1 MSQNEIAV
9 LLPVY
14 GAQKK
19 LEDTV
24 ASLRD
29 QGVPFDI
36 FIIDD
41 GNEPALTLPAYP
53 ERRVPLSGEVFVIRQ
68 SPNQGLIAALNRGL
82 DEIRNRGYSYVARID
97 AGDLALPNRLSLQV
111 EAFKANPELAL
122 CGSFCTRVD
131 GDGVEL
137 GLSTYPLTH
146 QALKKSVRYRASFSH
161 PTVMMR
167 LDIFDEIEAYR
178 PGYNHAEDCEL
189 FFRIAQRYQ
198 TCNLPVSLLIYEQ
211 VADSISAI
219 HARTQALTTLRIYLN
234 HFNPMIWQSWLG
246 IASKVPNLF
255 LSRERMD
262 ALKKILKIG
271 VFADVKTKTHTS

>member
-19 LEDTV
+19 MQDTV

-41 GNEPALTLPAYP
+41 GNEPALTLPDYP
-53 ERRVPLSGEVFVIRQ
+53 ERRASISGEVFIIRQ
-68 SPNQGLIAALNRGL
+68 SPNQGIIAALNRGIE
-82 DEIRNRGYSYVARID
+82 EIRNLGYTYVARID

-111 EAFKANPELAL
+111 DAFKADPKLAL
-122 CGSFCTRVD
+122 CGTFCTRVD

-137 GLSTYPLTH
+137 GISTYPLTP
-146 QALKKSVRYRASFSH
+146 QELKKSVRYRASFSH

-167 LDIFDEIEAYR
+167 LDIFNEIEAYR
-178 PGYNHAEDCEL
+178 PGYHHAEDCEL

-211 VADSISAI
+211 VEESISAI
-219 HARTQALTTLRIYLN
+219 HARAQALTTLKVYLH
-234 HFNPMIWQSWLG
+234 HFNPLIWQSWLG

-262 ALKKILKIG
+262 AIKKILKIG
-271 VFADVKTKTHTS
+271 VFADVKTETHSR

>member
-19 LEDTV
+19 MEDTV

-29 QGVPFDI
+29 QGVGFDI

-41 GNEPALTLPAYP
+41 GNEPALTLPVFP
-53 ERRVPLSGEVFVIRQ
+53 ERRAAYSGDVFIIRQ
-68 SPNQGLIAALNRGL
+68 SPNQGLIAALNRGIE
-82 DEIRNRGYSYVARID
+82 EIRNLGYSYVARID
-97 AGDLALPNRLSLQV
+97 AGDLALPTRLSLQV
-111 EAFKANPELAL
+111 GAFKANPELAL

-131 GDGVEL
+131 GNGVEL
-137 GLSTYPLTH
+137 GLSTYPLTSPE
-146 QALKKSVRYRASFSH
+146 LKKSVRYRASFSH

-178 PGYNHAEDCEL
+178 PGYHHAEDCEL

-211 VADSISAI
+211 VEESISAI
-219 HARTQALTTLRIYLN
+219 HARTQALTTLRIYFN
-234 HFNPMIWQSWLG
+234 HFNPLIWQSWFG
-246 IASKVPNLF
+246 IASKIPNMF

-262 ALKKILKIG
+262 AIKQILKIG
-271 VFADVKTKTHTS
+271 AFADVKTETHTN

>member
-19 LEDTV
+19 MEDTV
-24 ASLRD
+24 ASLRN
-29 QGVPFDI
+29 QGAPFDI

-41 GNEPALTLPAYP
+41 GNEPPLTRPAFP
-53 ERRVPLSGEVFVIRQ
+53 ERRDPLQGEVFVLRQ
-68 SPNQGLIAALNRGL
+68 SPNQGLIAALNRGIE
-82 DEIRNRGYSYVARID
+82 EIRQRGYSYVARID
-97 AGDLALPNRLSLQV
+97 AGDLALPNRLSLQL
-111 EAFKANPELAL
+111 EAFKTNPDLAL
-122 CGSFCTRVD
+122 CGGFCTRVD
-131 GDGVEL
+131 ANGVDM
-137 GLSTYPLTH
+137 GLSTYPLTA
-146 QALKKSVRYRASFSH
+146 QELKKSVRYRASFSH

-167 LDIFDEIEAYR
+167 LNIFDEIEAYR

-198 TCNLPVSLLIYEQ
+198 TCNLPVSLLLYEQ
-211 VADSISAI
+211 VGDSISAV

-234 HFNPMIWQSWLG
+234 HFNPLLWQSWLG
-246 IASKVPNLF
+246 IASKLPNLF

-262 ALKKILKIG
+262 AIKKALKIG
-271 VFADVKTKTHTS
+271 AFAETKTETHTS

>member
-14 GAQKK
+14 GAQEKM
-19 LEDTV
+19 ENTV

-29 QGVPFDI
+29 QGVSFDI

-41 GNEPALTLPAYP
+41 GNEPALTLPAFP
-53 ERRVPLSGEVFVIRQ
+53 ERRTAQSGEVFIIRQ
-68 SPNQGLIAALNRGL
+68 SPNQGLIAALNRGIE
-82 DEIRNRGYSYVARID
+82 EIRNLGYSYVARID
-97 AGDLALPNRLSLQV
+97 AGDLALPKRLALQV

-131 GDGVEL
+131 ENGVEL
-137 GLSTYPLTH
+137 GLSTYPLTS
-146 QALKKSVRYRASFSH
+146 QELKKSVRYRASFSH

-167 LDIFDEIEAYR
+167 LDIFDEIEAYC
-178 PGYNHAEDCEL
+178 PGYTHAEDCEL

-198 TCNLPVSLLIYEQ
+198 SCNLPVSLLIYEQ
-211 VADSISAI
+211 VGDSISAI
-219 HARTQALTTLRIYLN
+219 HARDQALTTLRIYLK
-234 HFNPMIWQSWLG
+234 HFNPLIWQSWLG

-255 LSRERMD
+255 LSRARMD
-262 ALKKILKIG
+262 ALKKIFKIG
-271 VFADVKTKTHTS
+271 VFADAKT

>member
-19 LEDTV
+19 MEDTV

-41 GNEPALTLPAYP
+41 GNEPALRLPDYP
-53 ERRVPLSGEVFVIRQ
+53 ERRMPRSGEVFIIRQ
-68 SPNQGLIAALNRGL
+68 SPNQGLIAALNRGIE
-82 DEIRNRGYSYVARID
+82 EIRNLGYSYVARID
-97 AGDLALPNRLSLQV
+97 AGDLAVTNRFSLQL

-122 CGSFCTRVD
+122 CGTFCTRVD

-137 GLSTYPLTH
+137 GLSTYPLTT
-146 QALKKSVRYRASFSH
+146 QELKKSVRYRASFSH

-211 VADSISAI
+211 VDDSISAV
-219 HARTQALTTLRIYLN
+219 HARAQALTTLKIYFN
-234 HFNPMIWQSWLG
+234 HFNPLIWQSWLG
-246 IASKVPNLF
+246 IASKAPNLF
-255 LSRERMD
+255 LSRAQMD
-262 ALKKILKIG
+262 TIKKFLKIG
-271 VFADVKTKTHTS
+271 VFAQVKT